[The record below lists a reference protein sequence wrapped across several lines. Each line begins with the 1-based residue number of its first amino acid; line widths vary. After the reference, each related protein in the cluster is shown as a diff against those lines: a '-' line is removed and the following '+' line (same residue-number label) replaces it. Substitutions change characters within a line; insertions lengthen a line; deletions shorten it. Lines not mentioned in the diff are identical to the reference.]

1 MQSNQNNQGDNQN
14 NQGQRQANSSGVQT
28 RSMLRKR
35 QREEQEALSAAQEE
49 NVEPAT

>member
-14 NQGQRQANSSGVQT
+14 NQGQRQASSSGVQT

-35 QREEQEALSAAQEE
+35 QREEQISAAQEE